1 MTVSG
6 ISLPSE
12 YHRLTE
18 NTSDAASAPAREAA
32 SRLPKVWQ
40 IVTVALISVAF
51 TAAFIQLATGLNA
64 IIWTSAYVTGNRWTI
79 PCLTIGLSLVV
90 GLAQKYLGA
99 PTVIDGGFT
108 ESLKSKGTATNYRT
122 FPGALLSSLCSLLSG
137 ASVGPEGPVAIL
149 VSDIAAWM
157 RERLRIAPSAAL
169 GFDVA
174 ALAAAFN
181 GIVGNPLFTGVF
193 ATEYEVGAPS
203 ASVYLVWNL
212 LAGVIGF
219 AFYEALGLS
228 AFAGAVAFTPV
239 THLEFAYFVWAVLLG
254 VVGAA
259 VAIYTG
265 LSMQLFGQIIP
276 RLLGEHVML
285 RSLAAAV
292 LIGLVGMVVPE
303 LLFSGESQVH
313 ALVADPARYGV
324 LMLLLLALLKPLLL
338 GLSFKSGYLGGPI
351 FPVMFACTMLG
362 LALALLFPDVPL
374 SILVL
379 CIEGPAVGLALGA
392 PLTAIVLVLI
402 VGSSSPDT
410 MALIV
415 LSTAVG
421 VLAGGAVKRAM
432 AA

>member
-1 MTVSG
+1 LSSDRSG
-6 ISLPSE
+6 PE
-12 YHRLTE
+12 G
-18 NTSDAASAPAREAA
+18 DAT
-32 SRLPKVWQ
+32 SRLPKLWQ
-40 IVTVALISVAF
+40 IVAVALIAVAF
-51 TAAFIQLATGLNA
+51 TAAFIQLTTALNVG
-64 IIWTSAYVTGNRWTI
+64 IWSNAYVSGNRWAI
-79 PCLTIGLSLVV
+79 PALTIGLSFIV
-90 GLAQKYLGA
+90 GIAQKHLGA

-108 ESLKSKGTATNYRT
+108 ESLKSKGTATDYRT
-122 FPGALLSSLCSLLSG
+122 LPGALLSSVCSLLSG

-157 RERLRIAPSAAL
+157 RQRLRISPAAAL

-203 ASVYLVWNL
+203 AALYLVWNL

-219 AFYEALGLS
+219 AFYEALGLT

-239 THLEFAYFVWAVLLG
+239 THLEYSYFVWAVVLG
-254 VVGAA
+254 VLGAG
-259 VAIYTG
+259 VALYTAA
-265 LSMQLFGQIIP
+265 SMQLFGRLIP
-276 RLLGEHVML
+276 RIFGQHVIL
-285 RSLAAAV
+285 RSLGAAAV
-292 LIGLVGMVVPE
+292 IGVVGLMVPE
-303 LLFSGESQVH
+303 LMFSGESQIH
-313 ALVADPARYGV
+313 AIVEDPARYGV
-324 LMLLLLALLKPLLL
+324 GMLLLLTIAKPLLL

-362 LALALLFPDVPL
+362 LVLALLFPGVPL

-379 CIEGPAVGLALGA
+379 CIEGPAVALALGA

-421 VLAGGAVKRAM
+421 VLVGGAMKRAI
-432 AA
+432 AG

>member
-1 MTVSG
+1 
-6 ISLPSE
+6 
-12 YHRLTE
+12 
-18 NTSDAASAPAREAA
+18 
-32 SRLPKVWQ
+32 
-40 IVTVALISVAF
+40 
-51 TAAFIQLATGLNA
+51 
-64 IIWTSAYVTGNRWTI
+64 
-79 PCLTIGLSLVV
+79 
-90 GLAQKYLGA
+90 
-99 PTVIDGGFT
+99 
-108 ESLKSKGTATNYRT
+108 
-122 FPGALLSSLCSLLSG
+122 
-137 ASVGPEGPVAIL
+137 VAIL

-157 RERLRIAPSAAL
+157 RQRLRISSTAAL

-174 ALAAAFN
+174 ALASAFN

-228 AFAGAVAFTPV
+228 AFAGAVPFAPV
-239 THLEFAYFVWAVLLG
+239 SHLEWPYFIWAVVLG

-259 VAIYTG
+259 TAIYTG
-265 LSMQLFGQIIP
+265 ACMQLFGRLVP
-276 RLLGEHVML
+276 RLLGEHVMR
-285 RSLAAAV
+285 RSFAAGLV
-292 LIGLVGMVVPE
+292 IGLVGMVVPE

-313 ALVADPARYGV
+313 ALVADPARYG
-324 LMLLLLALLKPLLL
+324 LGMLLVLALLKPLLL

-351 FPVMFACTMLG
+351 FPVMFTCTMLG
-362 LALALLFPDVPL
+362 LALALMFPGVPL

-421 VLAGGAVKRAM
+421 VLAGSAAKRAM
-432 AA
+432 AH

>member
-1 MTVSG
+1 
-6 ISLPSE
+6 
-12 YHRLTE
+12 
-18 NTSDAASAPAREAA
+18 
-32 SRLPKVWQ
+32 
-40 IVTVALISVAF
+40 VALIAVAF
-51 TAAFIQLATGLNA
+51 TAAFIQFTTALNTV
-64 IIWTSAYVTGNRWTI
+64 IWANVYISANRWAV
-79 PCLTIGLSLVV
+79 PMVTIGLSLIV
-90 GLAQKYLGA
+90 GLAQRFLGA
-99 PTVIDGGFT
+99 PTVIHGGFT
-108 ESLKSKGTATNYRT
+108 ESLKQKGTATDSRT
-122 FPGALLSSLCSLLSG
+122 FPGALLSSVCSLLSG

-157 RERLRIAPSAAL
+157 RQRLRISSAAAL

-203 ASVYLVWNL
+203 AALYLIWNL

-219 AFYEALGLS
+219 AFYEALGLT
-228 AFAGAVAFTPV
+228 AFAGAVAFAPV
-239 THLEFAYFVWAVLLG
+239 THLEFSYFLWAVVLG

-259 VAIYTG
+259 MALYTG
-265 LSMQLFGQIIP
+265 IAMQVFGRLIP
-276 RLLGEHVML
+276 RIFGHHVMR

-292 LIGLVGMVVPE
+292 VIALVGLAKPE
-303 LLFSGESQVH
+303 LMFSGESQVH
-313 ALVADPARYGV
+313 AIVADPSRYGV
-324 LMLLLLALLKPLLL
+324 GMLLLLSLAKPLLL
-338 GLSFKSGYLGGPI
+338 ALSFKSGYLGGPI

-362 LALALLFPDVPL
+362 LALALVFPGLPL

-379 CIEGPAVGLALGA
+379 CIEGPAVALALGA

-421 VLAGGAVKRAM
+421 VLVGTAARRALPGPS
-432 AA
+432 AD

>member
-1 MTVSG
+1 VDG
-6 ISLPSE
+6 ISV
-12 YHRLTE
+12 
-18 NTSDAASAPAREAA
+18 AASGGG
-32 SRLPKVWQ
+32 RLPKVWQ
-40 IVTVALISVAF
+40 IVGVALIAVAF
-51 TAAFIQLATGLNA
+51 TAGFIQLATGLNA
-64 IIWTSAYVTGNRWTI
+64 VIWTSAYVTGNRWTI
-79 PCLTIGLSLVV
+79 PLLTVGLSLIV

-108 ESLKSKGTATNYRT
+108 ESLKSRSTATDYRT
-122 FPGALLSSLCSLLSG
+122 FPGALLSSFCSLLSG

-157 RERLRIAPSAAL
+157 RNRLRLSPTAAL

-193 ATEYEVGAPS
+193 ATEFEVGAPS

-219 AFYEALGLS
+219 AFYEALGLT
-228 AFAGAVAFTPV
+228 AFAGAVPFAPV
-239 THLEFAYFVWAVLLG
+239 THLELSYFIWAMALG
-254 VVGAA
+254 VLGAA
-259 VAIYTG
+259 MAIYTG
-265 LSMQLFGQIIP
+265 ACMQLFGRLIP
-276 RLLGEHVML
+276 RLFGERVLL
-285 RSLAAAV
+285 RSLGAAV
-292 LIGLVGMVVPE
+292 VIGLIGMVVPE

-313 ALVADPARYGV
+313 ALVSDPARYGLV
-324 LMLLLLALLKPLLL
+324 MLLALALSKPLLL

-362 LALALLFPDVPL
+362 LALDLIFPGVPL
-374 SILVL
+374 SILVM

-421 VLAGGAVKRAM
+421 VLVGGAVNRALVRM
-432 AA
+432 RGQRRHEERPA